1 MATTSKAPAKKS
13 TQSAA
18 RKKAEAEEARAAAN
32 AAAREQDPNPPAPDQ
47 VPKRLQ
53 FETTPFTEAELEARE
68 RIHFE
73 LDGLPLTVIRPDSVY
88 LATLH
93 MQVMNS
99 KVSDE
104 DQAMSIY
111 AFAMNV
117 LDNTSRAVVTRRME
131 NPADSFNIEVL
142 SRIMRAVLDEWVP
155 TSTS

>member
-1 MATTSKAPAKKS
+1 MATSTKAPAKRAGN
-13 TQSAA
+13 SAA
-18 RKKAEAEEARAAAN
+18 RKKAEAEKARAAAN
-32 AAAREQDPNPPAPDQ
+32 AAAQAQDPNPPAPDA

-53 FETTPFTEAELEARE
+53 LDTTPFTEAELEARE
-68 RIHFE
+68 RIQFV
-73 LDGLPLTVIRPDSVY
+73 LDGIPLTVIRPDQVY

-111 AFAMNV
+111 AFALNV
-117 LDNTSRAVVTRRME
+117 LDNTSRAVVTRRLE

-142 SRIMRAVLDEWVP
+142 SQIMRAVLDEWVP
-155 TSTS
+155 DAS